1 MELNT
6 SRVLPSGH
14 FYANLSDMLYKQL
27 LAAIGKEVTPVDF
40 ANYMVFHNRKLFKP
54 EYEPRPF
61 SYAIRL
67 PDHYPEGTVGID
79 VQHPDGSIT
88 EPIQT
93 IVRWFA
99 FHFFPLTLQG
109 GARP

>member
-1 MELNT
+1 
-6 SRVLPSGH
+6 
-14 FYANLSDMLYKQL
+14 MLYKQL

-67 PDHYPEGTVGID
+67 PEHYPEGTIGID

-93 IVRWFA
+93 IVR
-99 FHFFPLTLQG
+99 
-109 GARP
+109 